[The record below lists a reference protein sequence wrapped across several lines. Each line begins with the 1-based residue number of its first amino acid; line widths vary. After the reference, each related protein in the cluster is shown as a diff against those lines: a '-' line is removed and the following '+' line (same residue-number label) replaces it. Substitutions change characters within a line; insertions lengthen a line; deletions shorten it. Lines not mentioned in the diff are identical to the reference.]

1 MCSGALRD
9 ILEHVRKVCSEETAK
24 SHVKNKDDSLHM
36 TQVQE
41 TNVQSNIGWIYCG
54 HYLQP
59 PSGGLMKSVGSSH
72 GSL

>member
-24 SHVKNKDDSLHM
+24 GHVKNKDDSLHM

-41 TNVQSNIGWIYCG
+41 TNVQSNIGWISCG
-54 HYLQP
+54 LYLQP